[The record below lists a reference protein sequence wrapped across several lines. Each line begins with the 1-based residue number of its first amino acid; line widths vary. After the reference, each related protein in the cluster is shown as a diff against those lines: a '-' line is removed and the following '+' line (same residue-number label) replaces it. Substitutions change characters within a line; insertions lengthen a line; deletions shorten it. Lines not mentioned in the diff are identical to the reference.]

1 MKNPVMIKGNKYG
14 ITLVLEKELEFDTL
28 LELISE
34 KFIESNKFFDAK
46 QQVAISFEGRN
57 LSNEEQSDIL
67 TKISE
72 NTKLNISYIIDDN
85 TATKVKFKEAIDQLE
100 AQETVPEPAEQSE
113 PSVPDDGQFYKGT
126 LRSGQSLD
134 ANSSIVVVG
143 DVNPGASVVS
153 KGNIIILG
161 CLKGTAYAGCDGND
175 KAFVVALEM
184 NPMQIRIGNIIARAP
199 DKKKKKV
206 SARRKSIRKDN
217 DAKIAF
223 VENENIYI
231 EEITKTLL
239 NDISISY

>member
-1 MKNPVMIKGNKYG
+1 MIKGNKYG
-14 ITLVLEKELEFDTL
+14 ITLVLDKELEFAAL
-28 LELISE
+28 LELITE
-34 KFIESNKFFDAK
+34 KFIESNKFFDAE
-46 QQVAISFEGRN
+46 QQIAISFEGRN

-67 TKISE
+67 TTISE

-85 TATKVKFKEAIDQLE
+85 IATQTRFKEAIDQIAE
-100 AQETVPEPAEQSE
+100 PPAVEEPEDQPDT
-113 PSVPDDGQFYKGT
+113 SVPDDGQFYKGT

-199 DKKKKKV
+199 DKKKRKAGLK
-206 SARRKSIRKDN
+206 RKSIRKDN

-239 NDISISY
+239 NDINISY